1 MFFSKFFFKPLL
13 FFTGS
18 CSEIIETKR
27 SIDNHEARGDDLKFS
42 VSFPPGKKL
51 LLRFWLGH
59 SARAFEH
66 YARLA
71 KDAFRAFGFA
81 EEQIIAISL
90 TASHSP
96 SLKLFITKDGMK
108 HKIHVDVNLLEG
120 TNSSVEPSDLKRELD
135 QTGKDATHVCLSFSY
150 SVGKIQICFPSDRKD
165 LSLFKLYKAF
175 DCTFLHMYSRGKQI
189 LQRLKWKS
197 SIFCMSPVTRII
209 SHGNLYFISYPR
221 NKQLSCSHPSLNISQ
236 YRE

>member
-1 MFFSKFFFKPLL
+1 MFFFFPKFFFKPLL
-13 FFTGS
+13 FFTGP
-18 CSEIIETKR
+18 CSEIIGTKS
-27 SIDNHEARGDDLKFS
+27 SIDIHEARGDDLKFS

-96 SLKLFITKDGMK
+96 SLKLFITKDGIK
-108 HKIHVDVNLLEG
+108 HRIHVDVNLLEG
-120 TNSSVEPSDLKRELD
+120 TNSSVEPLNLKRELD
-135 QTGKDATHVCLSFSY
+135 QTGKDTTYVCLSFSY
-150 SVGKIQICFPSDRKD
+150 SVGKIRICFPSDRKD

-175 DCTFLHMYSRGKQI
+175 DCTFLHMYSQGKQI

-197 SIFCMSPVTRII
+197 STFCTSPVTRII
-209 SHGNLYFISYPR
+209 S
-221 NKQLSCSHPSLNISQ
+221 QLIFSFLSL
-236 YRE
+236 

>member
-1 MFFSKFFFKPLL
+1 ML
-13 FFTGS
+13 FFTGP
-18 CSEIIETKR
+18 CSEIIGTKS
-27 SIDNHEARGDDLKFS
+27 SIDIHEARGDDLKFS

-96 SLKLFITKDGMK
+96 SLKLFITKDGIK
-108 HKIHVDVNLLEG
+108 HRIHVDVNLLEG
-120 TNSSVEPSDLKRELD
+120 TNSSVEPLNLKRELD
-135 QTGKDATHVCLSFSY
+135 QTGKDTTYVCLFFPIPLERYEYVSLRT
-150 SVGKIQICFPSDRKD
+150 VKIC
-165 LSLFKLYKAF
+165 LY
-175 DCTFLHMYSRGKQI
+175 
-189 LQRLKWKS
+189 
-197 SIFCMSPVTRII
+197 
-209 SHGNLYFISYPR
+209 
-221 NKQLSCSHPSLNISQ
+221 LSCIKHSTVPFCICIARVNKFFNG
-236 YRE
+236 